1 VSEAG
6 VSEAQARVSDIEEMK
21 ARVREEEEEEANI
34 YVLFF
39 LSFFQVE
46 EEEARQR
53 VQQQE
58 ITQERLELQVLQSAV
73 EEKEVY

>member
-21 ARVREEEEEEANI
+21 ASVREEEEEEANI

-39 LSFFQVE
+39 FFFSGGGGGG
-46 EEEARQR
+46 EAARTAAGDHTGA
-53 VQQQE
+53 VGAAGVA
-58 ITQERLELQVLQSAV
+58 ERC
-73 EEKEVY
+73 